1 MSFDQNLTLKNG
13 LQANVTFIRLT
24 DNDSKSL
31 YSRSDRDVGEPV
43 NLQIANTMAP
53 AGYSGNDKFLVKVN
67 AVKVD
72 STTGKLDTAVVNVT
86 ISASRR
92 YTTTELL
99 DLVEHAKSF
108 LTEANLTKLRR
119 GEV

>member
-1 MSFDQNLTLKNG
+1 MSFDTTLTLKNG
-13 LQANVTFIRLT
+13 LQADVTFIRLS
-24 DNDSKSL
+24 DNDAKSL
-31 YSRSDRDVGEPV
+31 YTRSDRNVGEPV

-72 STTGKLDTAVVNVT
+72 AVSGKLDTAVVNVT
-86 ISASRR
+86 VSASRR
-92 YTTTELL
+92 YTNAELL
-99 DLVEHAKSF
+99 DLTEHAKSF
-108 LTEANLTKLRR
+108 ITESNLVKLRR

>member
-1 MSFDQNLTLKNG
+1 MSFEQSLTLKNG
-13 LQANVTFIRLT
+13 LAADVNFIRL
-24 DNDSKSL
+24 NDDAGKSL
-31 YSRSDRDVGEPV
+31 YTRSDRNVGEPV

-53 AGYSGNDKFLVKVN
+53 AGYGGNDKFLLKIN

-72 STTGKLDTAVVNVT
+72 ATTGKLETAVVNTT

-92 YTTTELL
+92 YSNAEIL
-99 DLVEHAKSF
+99 DLVEHGKSF
-108 LTEANLTKLRR
+108 LTEANLVKLRR